1 MATPTPPKSAADPVA
16 ALHDR
21 FSDAIVRALG
31 EDYRGADP
39 VIRSTAN
46 PEFGDFQVNAAMGLG
61 KRVQRQPREV
71 AQELIDHVDLEGL
84 ADTPEIA
91 GPGFINIR
99 LRTDALAS
107 ALAAMDDESLGV
119 VAVDDPHPVVIDLCG
134 VNVAKQLHV
143 GHLRSTI
150 IGDALARILERC
162 GRTVLRENHLG
173 DWGLP
178 IAMVLYRLR
187 EAGVDLDTLQLPD
200 LDAAY
205 RDGQL
210 VTKMDER
217 GLSIVS
223 ERNIGAHRIA
233 ELEEQNDGAQ
243 EQRDAAAATLVALQQ
258 EDPELVADWQKLI
271 DCTMR
276 AVIDIL
282 VKLGVALGSEHNR
295 GESFYREHL
304 PEIVDLFTERD
315 LAVEDDGALVVRFDD
330 RERPMLI
337 RKSNGGYLYATTD
350 LAAIRH
356 RVVDENA
363 NRLVYVVDAR
373 QRDHFIDVFDA
384 CRLAGWGETTDG
396 TPVEMV
402 HIPFGSVLGVDKKP
416 LKTRSGEN
424 VTLASLIDEAIGR
437 GCTEVRRRAE
447 DEKAPTHGFSDEE
460 LDRIGAGVGIGA
472 IKYADLSND
481 LVRDY
486 VFDMDRMIAFEGDT
500 GPYLQYAHARI
511 CSIIAKAE
519 DADETIGSAEL
530 RLDEP
535 AERALALQLL
545 RYGPVVAEAGLHL
558 EPHRICAELHALAE
572 AFNGFYQQCPVRKAA
587 SDELRRSRL
596 RLCDLS
602 RRVLADGLDLLGIEA
617 IQTM

>member
-1 MATPTPPKSAADPVA
+1 MASPTPSTPAADPVA

-31 EDYRGADP
+31 EEFRGTDP

-61 KRVQRQPREV
+61 KRLQRQPREV
-71 AQELIDHVDLEGL
+71 AQELVDAVDLDGL
-84 ADTPEIA
+84 AEAPEIA

-99 LRTDALAS
+99 LQTEALAS
-107 ALAAMDDESLGV
+107 SLAAMDDDGLGV
-119 VAVDDPHPVVIDLCG
+119 AVTTDPHPVVIDLCG

-217 GLSIVS
+217 GLSIVQ
-223 ERNIGAHRIA
+223 ERNIGPHRVA
-233 ELEEQNDGAQ
+233 ELEEQNAGAQ

-258 EDPELVADWQKLI
+258 EDEELVADWRKLI

-282 VKLGVALGSEHNR
+282 VKLGVALGPEHNR
-295 GESFYREHL
+295 GESFYRGHL
-304 PEIVDLFTERD
+304 PEIVELFTERK
-315 LAVEDDGALVVRFDD
+315 LAVEDDGALVVRFEQ

-396 TPVEMV
+396 SPVEMV

-437 GCTEVRRRAE
+437 GCAEVRRRAE
-447 DEKAPTHGFSDEE
+447 DENAPTHGFADEE

-511 CSIIAKAE
+511 CSIIGKAGE
-519 DADETIGSAEL
+519 DPDAVANAEL
-530 RLDEP
+530 LLHEP

-545 RYGPVVAEAGLHL
+545 RYGPVVGEAAVHL
-558 EPHRICAELHALAE
+558 EPHRICSELHALAE
-572 AFNGFYQQCPVRKAA
+572 AFNGFYQQCPVRKAE